1 MTLWKWSRTAAT
13 NGTAD
18 STCPFP
24 EGMNPGALNDGTRGM
39 MAATAKY
46 RDDIAGAIV
55 TGGTSSAY
63 SVATFQGYDSLAH
76 LDGAMIAFTPHTGN
90 ALAPTL
96 NVDGQ
101 GAKPLRYAPNGD
113 LPTNTLIQGT
123 PYVALYNN
131 TDSAWYLQGGALVNP
146 FSIPLGAGIEYWD
159 TVAPNSAFA
168 FPLGQALSRTTYAGL
183 FLKWGTRYGSGDGST
198 TFNMPNKQGRISA
211 MVEAS
216 ASLLTSSYFGGNSTQ
231 LGAVGGNESHTLVAT
246 NLPPQTPSG
255 TVGVSISS
263 VNGGTSFFAGS
274 STTLLPA
281 GTGSGAAI
289 LGSIPFIDAT
299 TWAHNTSF
307 TGTAMPGQNSA
318 PARTVPPT
326 IITNYIIRII

>member
-1 MTLWKWSRTAAT
+1 MTLWKWSRTAST
-13 NGTAD
+13 NATAD

-39 MAATAKY
+39 MAAAAKY

-63 SVATFQGYDSLAH
+63 SVSTFQGYDSLAH

-231 LGAVGGNESHTLVAT
+231 LGAVGGLESHTVAMI
-246 NLPPQTPSG
+246 NLPPITPAG
-255 TVGVSISS
+255 TVGIFDP
-263 VNGGTSFFAGS
+263 GHAHGYQTGS
-274 STTLLPA
+274 STTAGPGGGGALMQAPA
-281 GTGSGAAI
+281 IFQTTSVLTGITAG
-289 LGSIPFIDAT
+289 F
-299 TWAHNTSF
+299 F
-307 TGTAMPGQNSA
+307 GTATGGNST
-318 PARTVPPT
+318 PLRTVQPT
-326 IITNYIIRII
+326 MITNYIIRII

>member
-1 MTLWKWSRTAAT
+1 MTLWKWSRTAST
-13 NGTAD
+13 NATAD

-39 MAATAKY
+39 MAAAAKY

-90 ALAPTL
+90 APAPTL

-131 TDSAWYLQGGALVNP
+131 TDAAWYLQGGALVNP

-183 FLKWGTRYGSGDGST
+183 FTKWGTRYGSGDGST

-231 LGAVGGNESHTLVAT
+231 LGAVGGLETHTIQTT
-246 NLPPQTPSG
+246 NLPSYTPSG
-255 TVGVSISS
+255 TVTDGPIVVSILNGNNAAINTTAGQLTAGGFGGSIGAMS
-263 VNGGTSFFAGS
+263 IGATQSGTTFAGNNNGGA
-274 STTLLPA
+274 
-281 GTGSGAAI
+281 
-289 LGSIPFIDAT
+289 
-299 TWAHNTSF
+299 
-307 TGTAMPGQNSA
+307 SA
-318 PARTVPPT
+318 PIRTVQPT
-326 IITNYIIRII
+326 MITNYIIRII